1 MYYNISTIEG
11 WCVSLTAFP
20 CWYQC
25 CEWKVSP
32 AISANRGCFSYQAI
46 SHAVTP
52 RCAVSGDLRG
62 RRAEYGPYIDQ
73 VDIKGMVSMSPDSPS
88 SHTEKSAKLLEMSGF
103 PLMNVFY
110 FCHIADL
117 SSLTKDW
124 TQAMIKL
131 RTLTARQ
138 PGDSVLCPTYLVFV
152 TNFYISCLLPYLFR
166 EIPQNYLRGCFP
178 GLSPQFCPPNKT

>member
-1 MYYNISTIEG
+1 MTKRLQHRRESQRADRWCWQETLGCGVCGPRENWVTDTLGWISPQKVVVNCG
-11 WCVSLTAFP
+11 VLP
-20 CWYQC
+20 CFIF
-25 CEWKVSP
+25 
-32 AISANRGCFSYQAI
+32 ISFFFF
-46 SHAVTP
+46 
-52 RCAVSGDLRG
+52 L
-62 RRAEYGPYIDQ
+62 AEPCGLQ
-73 VDIKGMVSMSPDSPS
+73 
-88 SHTEKSAKLLEMSGF
+88 
-103 PLMNVFY
+103 
-110 FCHIADL
+110 DL